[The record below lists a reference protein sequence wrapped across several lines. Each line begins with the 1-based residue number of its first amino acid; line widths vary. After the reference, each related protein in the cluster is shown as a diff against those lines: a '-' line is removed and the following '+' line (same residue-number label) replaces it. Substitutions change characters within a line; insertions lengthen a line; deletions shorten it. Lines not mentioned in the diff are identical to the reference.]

1 MYRDL
6 LLYGSGLDILCFVM
20 FFLAL
25 SALIVY
31 LFQHFTQW
39 QRNRMAPRLSVGAD
53 VVSKRSDR
61 FIPTD
66 DAPPNGDYFVTFEM
80 EGGDRMELNVS
91 GSEYGVLVEGDTGS
105 LTFQGTRYLGFE
117 RMLTGGDNEIF

>member
-6 LLYGSGLDILCFVM
+6 LLYGSGLDILCLAV

-31 LFQHFTQW
+31 LFQNFSQW
-39 QRNRMAPRLSVGAD
+39 QRDRNAPRLCVGAD

-61 FIPTD
+61 HILPD
-66 DAPPNGDYFVTFEM
+66 DPPINGDYFVTFEM
-80 EGGDRMELNVS
+80 ESGDRMELRLP
-91 GSEYGVLVEGDTGS
+91 GHDFRRIAEGDFGR
-105 LTFQGTRYLGFE
+105 LTFQGSRYIAFVPE
-117 RMLTGGDNEIF
+117 GGAA

>member
-80 EGGDRMELNVS
+80 EGGDRMELKLP
-91 GSEYGVLVEGDTGS
+91 GRDFWRIAEGDFGR
-105 LTFQGTRYLGFE
+105 LTFQGSRYIAFVPE
-117 RMLTGGDNEIF
+117 NSAA

>member
-6 LLYGSGLDILCFVM
+6 LLYGSGLDILCFVV

-25 SALIVY
+25 SALVVY

-39 QRNRMAPRLSVGAD
+39 QRDRMAPRLSVGAD

-80 EGGDRMELNVS
+80 EGGDRMELKLP
-91 GSEYGVLVEGDTGS
+91 GRDFWRIAEGDFGK
-105 LTFQGTRYLGFE
+105 LTFQGSRYIAFVPE
-117 RMLTGGDNEIF
+117 NSAA